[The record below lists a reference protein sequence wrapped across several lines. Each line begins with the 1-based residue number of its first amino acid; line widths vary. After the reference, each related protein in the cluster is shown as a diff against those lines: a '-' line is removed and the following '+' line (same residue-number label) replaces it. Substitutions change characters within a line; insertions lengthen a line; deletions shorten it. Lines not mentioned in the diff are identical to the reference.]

1 MTKDI
6 TEKTI
11 EEMTFDELVKL
22 ATIQIHS
29 ALLEGGGKSMK
40 SSVWMWMNQ
49 AINWNKGQK

>member
-1 MTKDI
+1 MAKDI